1 MSNSNDIPAS
11 ATEQVRM
18 IEGILIAAATDGAK
32 DTGTYQVLRQI
43 LIRDEEVNDLL
54 PRFVRIYRDLSVF
67 WPFIKRYRAC
77 CRMSLN

>member
-1 MSNSNDIPAS
+1 
-11 ATEQVRM
+11 M

-32 DTGTYQVLRQI
+32 DNGTYQVLRQI

-67 WPFIKRYRAC
+67 WPFIKRYRA
-77 CRMSLN
+77 RANA